1 MFGLPLHRLKKMT
14 YDHYSARYKGWRCLM
29 FVRAGLQAAVVLT
42 ATAPSRTYNHEGKVL
57 DLRGFQ
63 GIAQTTERKTP
74 SLSLL
79 QM

>member
-1 MFGLPLHRLKKMT
+1 
-14 YDHYSARYKGWRCLM
+14 M
-29 FVRAGLQAAVVLT
+29 FVCARLRVAVVLT
-42 ATAPSRTYNHEGKVL
+42 ATAPSHTYNHEGKVL

-63 GIAQTTERKTP
+63 GIAQTTEKKHPP